1 MLFTTEDGKSFDT
14 QTDLTAPDRHIL
26 QKLFLWETMASSI
39 EEFREK
45 KDAAL
50 ENGWNDSG
58 PISGSLAL
66 KTIISEL
73 ERRVSVRIKTVD
85 EE

>member
-1 MLFTTEDGKSFDT
+1 MLFTTKDGKSFDT
-14 QTDLTAPDRHIL
+14 QADLNAPDRHIL

-58 PISGSLAL
+58 PISGSPAL

-73 ERRVSVRIKTVD
+73 ERRVSVRLKTGN
-85 EE
+85 ES